1 MSSISTVCAHDS
13 IRAYF
18 CRSSAFHLWNAAS
31 FNISFS
37 RTELWPGLFACDA
50 FSLWQLVAISSIHYS
65 FSETSDDDHL
75 DLGFLLSSKHVSLFR
90 TYLMSTS
97 TLSISGVVSVW
108 MLGGARPKRFVRC
121 KSPSGVEGQCPGE
134 GMGAKPPQA
143 EVWYQFLL
151 LKIWSLTRLA
161 TMQQNNLL
169 L

>member
-108 MLGGARPKRFVRC
+108 MLGGGQGLRDLWDASPPVVLRGSAPVRAW
-121 KSPSGVEGQCPGE
+121 GQSHH
-134 GMGAKPPQA
+134 K
-143 EVWYQFLL
+143 
-151 LKIWSLTRLA
+151 LKCDINFCCWKFDRWHD
-161 TMQQNNLL
+161 
-169 L
+169 